1 MKRKLLCLVAGL
13 APLLTPALAHAGCED
28 NFAKWT
34 QQLHPGR
41 TLDTEHAVCK
51 VWPANEALTIAALP
65 LPQKGNSD
73 DEGNDDLEVLV
84 ADTASGTVIA
94 HQFQKSAIAYDA
106 VRFSGLALDTA
117 RYQITPQ
124 NRAFGV
130 RVMHEGSSR
139 VNPFAQTALSLYVID
154 GQSLRT
160 VLDRLTVED
169 SGGEWDGNCAG
180 TFNHTT
186 RTLGIGPAGKDGY
199 ATLRVTEQSV
209 QTINTPTKNDC
220 ANKDQPAKR
229 VSITLEY
236 RNGQYGVPKA
246 MQYSD

>member
-1 MKRKLLCLVAGL
+1 MKRTLLCLVAGF
-13 APLLTPALAHAGCED
+13 APLLAHAGCED
-28 NFAKWT
+28 NFEKWT

-41 TLDTEHAVCK
+41 TLDTEHATCK

-65 LPQKGNSD
+65 LPQKGNED
-73 DEGNDDLEVLV
+73 DHGTDDLEVLV

-94 HQFQKSAIAYDA
+94 HQFQKAAIQYDA

-117 RYQITPQ
+117 RYQLTPQ

-130 RVMHEGSSR
+130 RVMHESSSR
-139 VNPFAQTALSLYVID
+139 VNPFGQTALSLYVID

-160 VLDRLTVED
+160 VLDRLIVED

-180 TFNHTT
+180 TFSNTT
-186 RTLGIGPAGKDGY
+186 RALDLGAAGNDAY
-199 ATLRVTEQSV
+199 ATLRIREKSV
-209 QTINTPTKNDC
+209 QTVNTPTKDDC
-220 ANKDQPAKR
+220 ASKEATGKR
-229 VSITLEY
+229 TNAVLEY
-236 RNGQYGVPKA
+236 RNGKYAVPKG